1 MSESKEA
8 WDRVGDTFGDLGRTL
23 KSHYDRRAESGDAT
37 ADREA
42 VERALAGM
50 RDAVNRAL
58 ESVNGAVGDPEVRE
72 GANRAVSSL
81 ADALS
86 TTFGE
91 VSTQVRDAIS
101 KRRGQS

>member
-1 MSESKEA
+1 MSDSKEA
-8 WDRVGDTFGDLGRTL
+8 WDRVGDTFTDLGRTL
-23 KSHYDRRAESGDAT
+23 KSHYDRRATSGEAK

-42 VERALAGM
+42 VERAMAGM

-58 ESVNGAVGDPEVRE
+58 ESVNGAVSDPDVRD
-72 GANRAVSSL
+72 GANRAVTSL

-101 KRRGQS
+101 KRRGST

>member
-8 WDRVGDTFGDLGRTL
+8 WDRVGDTFTDLGRTL
-23 KSHYDRRAESGDAT
+23 KSHYDRRSASGESK

-42 VERALAGM
+42 VERALSGM
-50 RDAVNRAL
+50 REAVNRAL
-58 ESVNGAVGDPEVRE
+58 ESVNDAVGDPDVRN
-72 GANRAVSSL
+72 GANRAVSSF

>member
-1 MSESKEA
+1 MSDSKQA
-8 WDRVGDTFGDLGRTL
+8 WDRVGDTFTDLGRTL
-23 KSHYDRRAESGDAT
+23 KSHYDRRAASGEAK

-42 VERALAGM
+42 VERAIAGM

-58 ESVNGAVGDPEVRE
+58 ESVNGAVSDPDVRD
-72 GANRAVSSL
+72 GANRAVTSL

-91 VSTQVRDAIS
+91 VTTQVRDAIS
-101 KRRGQS
+101 KRRGST